1 MKSIKIVAACSLLMM
16 GMLSGC
22 DLTGINDNPDKPT
35 DDVDYNMNEPRLAS
49 TIRGGV
55 IVDGNVEQRLKEL
68 QIDFYSQMLID
79 GGSWGTKNYIMND
92 EWNALAWDEYMK
104 QIASLNIVI
113 RSSIEKDAD
122 LYKNSIAFA
131 KVWRVYVHSLAC
143 DKFGPMPFP
152 AYKTVDAN
160 PPYKTVEEIYTEYFK
175 ELDEAIDMFDADAAP
190 IFSDSAWDVV
200 YKGDINKWKKFANS
214 LRLRFALRLTEVAP
228 LVTIEQARA
237 SLESAAG
244 LILNSGDNARL
255 SVKADGSW
263 GGDYNYTMFQI
274 SWTTPINMSKSFEK
288 LVSGIGGI
296 AFPAGLK
303 NQSSGVALSSVHPNR
318 VDPRAPIMFQPAI
331 ENGDWAGIKYAPKV
345 EQTNTKGYESKKHAE
360 MGFIWRDGAPYKSR
374 PYDLFLSEE
383 VYFLQAELYAR
394 NLIAGDAK
402 TAYENGVRAS
412 FQTWGA
418 ANVEVY
424 LGSSI
429 KNEAGTSAWYND
441 TQGPGNTVLE
451 KIITQKY
458 IAAFPDMAQEAW
470 SDKRRLNLPRM
481 DVAVHRDPII
491 YGDDDPNASIKDPRN
506 FIKRIQYPTKEKL
519 INADE
524 YNRGVQ
530 MLGGK
535 DNVAANIWWD
545 TNSNY
550 CTSDN

>member
-1 MKSIKIVAACSLLMM
+1 MM

-55 IVDGNVEQRLKEL
+55 IVDGNIEQRLKEL

-113 RSSIEKDAD
+113 RSSTEKDAD

-131 KVWRVYVHSLAC
+131 KLWRVYVHSLAC

-152 AYKTVDAN
+152 AYASVDAN

-175 ELDEAIDMFDADAAP
+175 ELKEAVDMFDADAEP

-200 YKGDINKWKKFANS
+200 YKGDVNKWIKFANS
-214 LRLRFALRLTEVAP
+214 LRLRFAVRLTEVAR
-228 LVTIEQARA
+228 LVCTEQA
-237 SLESAAG
+237 EAALNDAGG
-244 LILNSGDNARL
+244 LILASADNARL
-255 SVKADGSW
+255 GVKADGSW

-274 SWTTPINMSKSFEK
+274 TWTTPINMSKSFEK
-288 LVSGIGGI
+288 LVTNLGGM
-296 AFPAGLK
+296 AFPTDIK
-303 NQSSGVALSSVHPNR
+303 NQSSGVALSSVHPAK
-318 VDPRAPIMFQPAI
+318 VDPRGPIMFQPAI
-331 ENGDWAGIKYAPKV
+331 ENGDWAGIAYAPKV
-345 EQTNTKGYESKKHAE
+345 EQTNTAGYESKKHAE
-360 MGFIWRDGAPYKSR
+360 MGFIWREGAAYKSR

-383 VYFLQAELYAR
+383 VYFLLAELYAR
-394 NLIAGDAK
+394 GLLPGDAK
-402 TAYENGVRAS
+402 AAYENGIRAS
-412 FQTWGA
+412 FETWGA
-418 ANVEVY
+418 SGVDAY
-424 LGSSI
+424 LASTET
-429 KNEAGTSAWYND
+429 NLAGTCVAYNEQ
-441 TQGPGNTVLE
+441 QGAGNTVLE

-458 IAAFPDMAQEAW
+458 IAALPDLAQEAW
-470 SDKRRLNLPRM
+470 NDKRRLNLPRL

-491 YGDDDPNASIKDPRN
+491 YGDDNPNASIKDPAN
-506 FIKRIQYPTKEKL
+506 FIKRMQYPTKEKL
-519 INADE
+519 INTDE

-535 DNVAANIWWD
+535 DNVAVNIWWD
-545 TNSNY
+545 KNSNY